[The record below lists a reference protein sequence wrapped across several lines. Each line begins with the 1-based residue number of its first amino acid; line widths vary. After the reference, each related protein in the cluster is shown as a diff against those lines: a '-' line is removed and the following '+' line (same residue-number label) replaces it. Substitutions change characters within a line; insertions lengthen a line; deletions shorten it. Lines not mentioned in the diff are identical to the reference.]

1 VADRAADAADRRSVK
16 RAEAEARQKRSDARK
31 PLVAQQ
37 AKIESEMR
45 ALEAEKAALDA
56 WLATPEAYAD
66 DAKERL
72 RPAVERAGEIT
83 WELARREAAWLELA
97 EALDRIDAPG

>member
-1 VADRAADAADRRSVK
+1 MLDRVDFAGDGVELEADLRGGFAAQAK
-16 RAEAEARQKRSDARK
+16 LEAE
-31 PLVAQQ
+31 
-37 AKIESEMR
+37 MR
-45 ALEAEKAALDA
+45 ELEAEKAELDR
-56 WLATPEAYAD
+56 WLATSEAYAD

-97 EALDRIDAPG
+97 EALDRIDADG